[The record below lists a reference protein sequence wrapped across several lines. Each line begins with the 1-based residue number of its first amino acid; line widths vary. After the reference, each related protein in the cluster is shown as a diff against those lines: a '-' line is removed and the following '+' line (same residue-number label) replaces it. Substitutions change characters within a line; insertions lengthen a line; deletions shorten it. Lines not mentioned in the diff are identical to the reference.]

1 MEQHTRIDRAA
12 GGDEVR
18 DEKRRQQ
25 TMMLPSNKTKVVCTI
40 GPASESPD
48 VMEKMIR
55 AGMNIARLNFSHGDF
70 ESHRAVVRN
79 LRLAA
84 SAAGKRLAIMGDLSG
99 PKMRIGKLAQEPV
112 ELKPG
117 DPFML
122 TIDDIVGDVGK
133 ASVTFK
139 KLPQAVKPGDALFL
153 NDGII
158 QLDVSSVKGNDVM
171 CKVVVGGELR
181 SRKGLNLPG
190 INLGISAF
198 TERDHECLKFAA
210 EEGIDAVSQSFVE
223 TGADI
228 RAVRQAADALG
239 YYPFIIAKIER
250 SNALDHM
257 DDILDAADGIMI
269 ARGDLGVEVPIE
281 KIAVIQKDLMKQAN
295 RRAKPVITATQML
308 ESMTESRRPTRA
320 EATDVSNAV
329 LDGTDCVMLS
339 AESAMGKYPV
349 DAVEMLAK
357 IAAEVE
363 PHRRPVTVRDLYP
376 GIDIRSRIKPMHLI
390 AIAVEA
396 SLEYA
401 SPAAVFAPTHSG
413 TTARSLALFRMPV
426 WVMAVSSFEQTCQNL
441 VFSSGVYPL
450 HEPEHPEDWDAY
462 VRRWIGSLELTGD
475 IAVLT
480 EGPSSKHPEAN
491 NRMEII
497 DLRRK

>member
-1 MEQHTRIDRAA
+1 
-12 GGDEVR
+12 
-18 DEKRRQQ
+18 
-25 TMMLPSNKTKVVCTI
+25 MMLPSNKTKVVCTI